1 MTKFN
6 IIGNP
11 PYIGKGEKF
20 YLRVMSECEK
30 FADSAVWI
38 VPTDFVDNPRIKEN
52 INNKHIAILNER
64 FESFDRIETVIG
76 DAKFD
81 EAAFFSDVGIFV
93 FNDKKRDLYD
103 LRYNRFSDPEKY
115 KEITEIVDAYLVD
128 RKTIGTEQGKKNT
141 WYIQLSEIRGH
152 RRCWD
157 WPTLLS
163 KERYESLSQ
172 EEKDKL
178 SSLDLKLEIFE
189 GDLTET
195 VNKTLQKSGRYTAET
210 LSLRRE
216 DDGYIK
222 SDTSDEVRK
231 IVCDIANERSIAQ
244 VLHYNVITGQNDEL
258 DKLVD
263 VKDEFKNG
271 LIVSEFY
278 KKTFFEYLFSK

>member
-1 MTKFN
+1 MSKFN

-52 INNKHIAILNER
+52 INNKHIAVLNER

-93 FNDKKRDLYD
+93 FNEKKRDLYD

-115 KEITEIVDAYLVD
+115 KEITKIVDAYLIGK
-128 RKTIGTEQGKKNT
+128 KTIGTEQGKKNK

-157 WPTLLS
+157 WPTLV
-163 KERYESLSQ
+163 
-172 EEKDKL
+172 
-178 SSLDLKLEIFE
+178 SSARFKP
-189 GDLTET
+189 LTSVPPET
-195 VNKTLQKSGRYTAET
+195 MR
-210 LSLRRE
+210 
-216 DDGYIK
+216 
-222 SDTSDEVRK
+222 
-231 IVCDIANERSIAQ
+231 
-244 VLHYNVITGQNDEL
+244 
-258 DKLVD
+258 
-263 VKDEFKNG
+263 FKNQFIGFSTIIECTNFINWINTDLAMFLNYLYKFNQHTKYDCIPVYDFTKPVDENKIYKEIG
-271 LIVSEFY
+271 LEKYKDFIINEMKPFGYKTRSE
-278 KKTFFEYLFSK
+278 K

>member
-93 FNDKKRDLYD
+93 FSWVCCQYD
-103 LRYNRFSDPEKY
+103 HKLPY
-115 KEITEIVDAYLVD
+115 KMIERL
-128 RKTIGTEQGKKNT
+128 TI
-141 WYIQLSEIRGH
+141 I
-152 RRCWD
+152 
-157 WPTLLS
+157 
-163 KERYESLSQ
+163 
-172 EEKDKL
+172 
-178 SSLDLKLEIFE
+178 SSW
-189 GDLTET
+189 
-195 VNKTLQKSGRYTAET
+195 
-210 LSLRRE
+210 
-216 DDGYIK
+216 
-222 SDTSDEVRK
+222 
-231 IVCDIANERSIAQ
+231 
-244 VLHYNVITGQNDEL
+244 
-258 DKLVD
+258 
-263 VKDEFKNG
+263 
-271 LIVSEFY
+271 
-278 KKTFFEYLFSK
+278 